1 MASDKIRELGRGIT
15 LLAEVEGQ
23 GPSAASGDRVIFNM
37 KLWLNRGDE
46 VPLNSIQAPH
56 LPEFMIR
63 IVDGEKLVDHTASL
77 GRREAF
83 AGVERTLVG
92 MTAGGYRKVRVS
104 PHLAYGEKGLP
115 GLIPEN
121 AVLTI
126 EIWLREI
133 LPRSGKS
140 RTD

>member
-1 MASDKIRELGRGIT
+1 MASDKIREIGRGIT
-15 LLAEVEGQ
+15 LLAEMGGQ
-23 GPSAASGDRVIFNM
+23 GPPAARGDRVIFNM

-63 IVDGEKLVDHTASL
+63 VVDGEKLVDHTAGL
-77 GRREAF
+77 GRREVF

-133 LPRSGKS
+133 LPRSGKN